1 MKKSFKLSLASLLVS
16 VATFGLVAA
25 IMHNAYSVKETKAW
39 SGEQTP
45 NIGNYYSSI
54 SDSLTGS
61 ALQSALKQKNDSLSK
76 SPSYDW
82 SRYEAADET
91 EGDSSTIWCVYTR
104 HAIPKSGHCGSY
116 SWTTWNREHVWTQS
130 AYPASDKDNHNIY
143 ACEGQINNYRGNLPY
158 AEVDHTS
165 STRQVVFGHQTDCYI
180 QNGKFEPC
188 DEAKGEIARAV
199 MYGVVMYNYT
209 MTNMISYE
217 TVLKWNLEH
226 PVTNR
231 DIYRNNIVQNLQGN
245 RNPFIDHP
253 EYACKIWGD
262 TNSTTRSIC
271 NSTTPVTPKTLES
284 IDVRLSDESS
294 TSSGISVDVNSYQQL
309 KVYAVYDDDSRTDIT
324 SSATYTTTVNSTNYS
339 SYISLTG
346 GKLTGLQQT
355 NYAAFSVSYNGK
367 STTRTVY
374 VTAEGTGNGTPVG
387 GGGSGSSSD
396 ATYTVS
402 TVSTVTTSGTTPT
415 GSTATY
421 SQTYAA
427 TAGQITGDNNAV
439 LTLSGYSGKIIT
451 GITLNMHSNA
461 SKGSGGLSVVAGS
474 TTLASLSSGTAFNK
488 WYDNTSY
495 GTSFRDVNVDL
506 TNSNYEIKNNEDV
519 TITISASANSLYI
532 NSYTISYSDATPTP
546 AKELESISISN
557 EKTEYTVG
565 DTFVKPTVTATYSDG
580 STANVT
586 NSATF
591 SGYDMSKEDVYTVEV
606 EYSEGGVDAYTEYD
620 IIVTASE
627 ATSIT
632 ATVNKNFYVGETI
645 SKSDITVKDNLNNTI
660 TDYTFESYQYTYA
673 DAASGGALT
682 NKNFTI
688 AYSGLT
694 TTLNTKVQRKAHVTP
709 SPSTSVTDTL
719 DRAKTGIASGSTNYD
734 SWSEKTDHS
743 SAVYAGQSAGDK
755 DSIQLRSKN
764 SNSGIITTASGG
776 TLSKV
781 TVVWHNDTEDGRTLN
796 VYGKQS
802 SYDSPSD
809 LYVEADQ
816 GTLLGTIV
824 KGTST
829 ELTIS
834 GDYAFVGVRSA
845 SGAMYLRSIS
855 FTWGG
860 SGTSDSAVNLSNYV
874 MFEDNGGQCVNK
886 FPTAK
891 GYFEGLSKAER
902 NTFMTSNDYVIAT
915 ARERLV
921 AWAAYHGKTITNS
934 GDDGYVINSNKLSI
948 TAQNNAVLLITIIG
962 VVIISS
968 LTATYLVSKKRKQ
981 D

>member
-16 VATFGLVAA
+16 VATFGMVAA

-116 SWTTWNREHVWTQS
+116 SWNTWNREHVWTQS

-158 AEVDHTS
+158 AEVEHNS

-262 TNSTTRSIC
+262 TNSATKSIC

-309 KVYAVYDDDSRTDIT
+309 KVYAVYDDDSRTDI
-324 SSATYTTTVNSTNYS
+324 SDSATYTTTVNSTNYS

-346 GKLTGLQQT
+346 GKLTGLQET
-355 NYAAFSVSYNGK
+355 NYAAFSVSYSGK

-374 VTAEGTGNGTPVG
+374 VTAEGTGNGTPVSG
-387 GGGSGSSSD
+387 GEELVGDEETIDLTEQGFNDQQVVSSVEGTVATATFAKGSGSND
-396 ATYTVS
+396 PKY
-402 TVSTVTTSGTTPT
+402 
-415 GSTATY
+415 Y
-421 SQTYAA
+421 
-427 TAGQITGDNNAV
+427 NN
-439 LTLSGYSGKIIT
+439 
-451 GITLNMHSNA
+451 
-461 SKGSGGLSVVAGS
+461 
-474 TTLASLSSGTAFNK
+474 GTAVRV
-488 WYDNTSY
+488 Y
-495 GTSFRDVNVDL
+495 GGN
-506 TNSNYEIKNNEDV
+506 
-519 TITISASANSLYI
+519 TITISGGTRNIIKIEFTFGSSDGSNAITASTGSFTSPTWTGKSNSVTFTIGGTSGNRRIQAIKITYEASA
-532 NSYTISYSDATPTP
+532 TPKT
-546 AKELESISISN
+546 LESIAVSN

-591 SGYDMSKEDVYTVEV
+591 SGYDMSKEDNYTVTV
-606 EYSEGGVDAYTEYD
+606 SYTYGDVTEYAEYD

-632 ATVNKNFYVGETI
+632 ATVNKDFYVGEMI

-682 NKNFTI
+682 DKNFTI
-688 AYSGLT
+688 TYSGLT
-694 TTLNTKVQRKAHVTP
+694 TTLNTKVQRKAHVAP

-719 DRAKTGIASGSTNYD
+719 NREKTGISGTNYS
-734 SWSEKTDHS
+734 SWSEKTDKS
-743 SAVYAGQSAGDK
+743 SAVYAGQSAGGN
-755 DSIQLRSKN
+755 DSIQLRSSN
-764 SNSGIITTASGG
+764 SNSGIVATTSGG
-776 TLSKV
+776 QLSKV
-781 TVVWHNDTEDGRTLN
+781 SVVWNSETASGRTLN
-796 VYGKQS
+796 VYGKKS
-802 SYDSPSD
+802 AYESPTD
-809 LYVEADQ
+809 LYNTSKQ
-816 GTLLGTIV
+816 GTLIGTIV
-824 KGTST
+824 NGTST
-829 ELTIS
+829 ELIIS
-834 GDYAFVGVRSA
+834 GDYTFVGVRSD
-845 SGAMYLRSIS
+845 SGAMYLTSIS
-855 FTWGG
+855 FTWGE
-860 SGTSDSAVNLSNYV
+860 SGVSDSAVNLANYV
-874 MFEDNGGQCVNK
+874 MFEDTNKQCVDK
-886 FPTAK
+886 FPIAK

-902 NTFMTSNDYVIAT
+902 NTFMTSNDYVIST

-968 LTATYLVSKKRKQ
+968 LTVTCLVIKKSKQ

>member
-16 VATFGLVAA
+16 VATFGMVAA
-25 IMHNAYSVKETKAW
+25 IMHNAYSARETKAW

-91 EGDSSTIWCVYTR
+91 EGDSNTIWCVYTR

-130 AYPASDKDNHNIY
+130 KYPASDKDNHNIY

-165 STRQVVFGHQTDCYI
+165 SNRVTVFSHQTDCYMVKN
-180 QNGKFEPC
+180 QYFEPC

-199 MYGVVMYNYT
+199 MYGAVMYNYK
-209 MTNMISYE
+209 MTEMISYE

-346 GKLTGLQQT
+346 GKLTGLQET
-355 NYAAFSVSYNGK
+355 NYAAFSVFYSGK

-374 VTAEGTGNGTPVG
+374 VTAEGTGNGTPVSG
-387 GGGSGSSSD
+387 GGDLVGDEETIDLTDQGFSNG
-396 ATYTVS
+396 TVVS
-402 TVSTVTTSGTTPT
+402 TVD
-415 GSTATY
+415 GSIAQATF
-421 SQTYAA
+421 AK
-427 TAGQITGDNNAV
+427 G
-439 LTLSGYSGKIIT
+439 
-451 GITLNMHSNA
+451 
-461 SKGSGGLSVVAGS
+461 KGSNDPKYYDSGEAVRVYGG
-474 TTLASLSSGTAFNK
+474 N
-488 WYDNTSY
+488 
-495 GTSFRDVNVDL
+495 
-506 TNSNYEIKNNEDV
+506 
-519 TITISASANSLYI
+519 TITISGGTRNIIKIEFTFGTGGDSNAITANTGSFTSPTWTGKSNSVTFTIGGTSGHRRIQAIKITYEASA
-532 NSYTISYSDATPTP
+532 TPKT
-546 AKELESISISN
+546 LESIAISN

-565 DTFVKPTVTATYSDG
+565 DTFVKPIVTATYSDG

-591 SGYDMSKEDVYTVEV
+591 SGYDMSKAGVYTVKV
-606 EYSEGGVDAYTEYD
+606 EYSEGGVDVYTEYD
-620 IIVTASE
+620 INVTASE

-645 SKSDITVKDNLNNTI
+645 SKSNITVKDNLDNTI
-660 TDYTFESYQYTYA
+660 TDYTFESYQYTYT

-688 AYSGLT
+688 TYSGLT
-694 TTLNTKVQRKAHVTP
+694 TTLNTKVQRKERVTP
-709 SPSTSVTDTL
+709 TSEEYEISYSDLPTSY
-719 DRAKTGIASGSTNYD
+719 IASGS
-734 SWSEKTDHS
+734 E
-743 SAVYAGQSAGDK
+743 
-755 DSIQLRSKN
+755 
-764 SNSGIITTASGG
+764 
-776 TLSKV
+776 
-781 TVVWHNDTEDGRTLN
+781 RT
-796 VYGKQS
+796 
-802 SYDSPSD
+802 
-809 LYVEADQ
+809 
-816 GTLLGTIV
+816 
-824 KGTST
+824 
-829 ELTIS
+829 
-834 GDYAFVGVRSA
+834 SA
-845 SGAMYLRSIS
+845 SGLKFIPFNCAHYNNSGKMQFKADSGYVELTQPLSLSTITLNNRETNPLTVYGSNTKGS
-855 FTWGG
+855 FTTTITGKNDVYDLSGYSYFRVKKLGNGAAYCTSITIVCG
-860 SGTSDSAVNLSNYV
+860 SGLDTAVNLSNYV
-874 MFEDNGGQCVNK
+874 MFEDTKNQCVDK

-921 AWAAYHGKTITNS
+921 VWAAYHGKTITNS

-948 TAQNNAVLLITIIG
+948 IAQNNAALLITIIG

-968 LTATYLVSKKRKQ
+968 LTVTCLVIKKRKQ
-981 D
+981 K

>member
-1 MKKSFKLSLASLLVS
+1 MKKSFKLSLASLLVF
-16 VATFGLVAA
+16 VATFGMVAA
-25 IMHNAYSVKETKAW
+25 IMHNAYSTKETKAW

-45 NIGNYYSSI
+45 NIGNYYDSI
-54 SDSLTGS
+54 TDSMTGS
-61 ALQSALKQKNDSLSK
+61 TLLSK
-76 SPSYDW
+76 VSLLSKGTNKSYDW
-82 SRYEAADET
+82 SPDELGDEA
-91 EGDSSTIWCVYTR
+91 EGDSTSVLCLYTR
-104 HAIPKSGHCGSY
+104 HNIKKSNHVSSGY
-116 SWTTWNREHVWTQS
+116 SWDKWNREHVWPQS
-130 AYPASDKDNHNIY
+130 EFPNTKTDAHNY
-143 ACEGQINNYRGNLPY
+143 FACEGQINNIRSSYPFG
-158 AEVDHTS
+158 EVAHNS
-165 STRQVVFGHQTDCYI
+165 ANKQSVHGHETDCYF
-180 QNGKFEPC
+180 NGSTFEPC
-188 DEAKGEIARAV
+188 DDAKGEVARTIF
-199 MYGVVMYNYT
+199 YGVALYGSNYSFDS
-209 MTNMISYE
+209 MLPLE
-217 TVLKWNLEH
+217 TALKWNLQH

-231 DIYRNNIVQNLQGN
+231 DIYRNNAIQTIQKN
-245 RNPFIDHP
+245 RNPFVDHP

-294 TSSGISVDVNSYQQL
+294 TSLGISVDVNSYQQL

-355 NYAAFSVSYNGK
+355 NYAAFSVSYNEK

-387 GGGSGSSSD
+387 GGGDLVGDEETIDLTEQGFNDQQVVSS
-396 ATYTVS
+396 AEGTVA
-402 TVSTVTTSGTTPT
+402 
-415 GSTATY
+415 TATF
-421 SQTYAA
+421 A
-427 TAGQITGDNNAV
+427 
-439 LTLSGYSGKIIT
+439 
-451 GITLNMHSNA
+451 
-461 SKGSGGLSVVAGS
+461 KGSGSNDPKYYNN
-474 TTLASLSSGTAFNK
+474 GTAVRV
-488 WYDNTSY
+488 Y
-495 GTSFRDVNVDL
+495 GGN
-506 TNSNYEIKNNEDV
+506 
-519 TITISASANSLYI
+519 TITISGGTRNIIKIEFTFGSSDGSNAITANTGSFTSPTWTGKSNSVTFTIGGTSGNRRIQAIKITYEASA
-532 NSYTISYSDATPTP
+532 TPKT
-546 AKELESISISN
+546 LESIAVSN

-565 DTFVKPTVTATYSDG
+565 DAFVKPTVTATYSDG

-606 EYSEGGVDAYTEYD
+606 EYSEGGVNAYTEYD

-632 ATVNKNFYVGETI
+632 ATVNKTFYVGETI

-660 TDYTFESYQYTYA
+660 TDYTFESYQYTYT

-688 AYSGLT
+688 TYSGLT
-694 TTLNTKVQRKAHVTP
+694 TTLNTKVQRKAHVAP

-719 DRAKTGIASGSTNYD
+719 NRAKTGISGTSYG
-734 SWSEKTDHS
+734 SWSGKTDQS
-743 SAVYAGQSAGDK
+743 SAVYAGQSAGGN
-755 DSIQLRSKN
+755 DSIQLRSNN
-764 SNSGIITTASGG
+764 SNSGIITTTSGG
-776 TLSKV
+776 KLSKV
-781 TVVWHNDTEDGRTLN
+781 VVEWQSGTTAGRTLN
-796 VYGKQS
+796 VYGKNS
-802 SYDSPSD
+802 AYNAPTDLYDSSK
-809 LYVEADQ
+809 Q

-834 GDYAFVGVRSA
+834 GDYAFVGVRSK
-845 SGAMYLRSIS
+845 SDAMYLTSIS

-874 MFEDNGGQCVNK
+874 MFEDTNKQCETK

-948 TAQNNAVLLITIIG
+948 TAQNNAVLLITIIS

-968 LTATYLVSKKRKQ
+968 LTVTYLVIKKRKQ